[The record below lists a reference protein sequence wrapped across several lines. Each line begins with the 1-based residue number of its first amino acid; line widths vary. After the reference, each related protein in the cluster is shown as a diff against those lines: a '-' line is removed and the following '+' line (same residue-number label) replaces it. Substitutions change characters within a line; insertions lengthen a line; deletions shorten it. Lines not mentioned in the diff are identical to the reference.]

1 MAKVSKSAWKC
12 DICSQTLSSKQVA
25 KFHVELK
32 HPEADQT
39 KCNVVRVNITVTNK
53 ADNVL
58 VIKKEKISR
67 KESKPRKK
75 VFPFSN
81 QLSHAFNYKML
92 WEPFSLSIPRC
103 KNTKESNK
111 KKISEV
117 DTGDESQLK
126 FM

>member
-1 MAKVSKSAWKC
+1 MAKESKSAWKC

-58 VIKKEKISR
+58 VITKEKI
-67 KESKPRKK
+67 P
-75 VFPFSN
+75 
-81 QLSHAFNYKML
+81 A
-92 WEPFSLSIPRC
+92 
-103 KNTKESNK
+103 TKWPYLGNPS
-111 KKISEV
+111 
-117 DTGDESQLK
+117 TFFLH
-126 FM
+126 